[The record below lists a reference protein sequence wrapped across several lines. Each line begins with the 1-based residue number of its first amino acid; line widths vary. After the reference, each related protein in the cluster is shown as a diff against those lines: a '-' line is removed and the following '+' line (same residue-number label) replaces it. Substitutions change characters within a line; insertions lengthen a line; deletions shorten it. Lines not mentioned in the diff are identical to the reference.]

1 MNLDSLDLAVAR
13 TVGINL
19 SDLIEVSILKEPD
32 PTKEEVDDTKPKRNT
47 FNQGIFIV
55 RKKTSSTVRTQNGVL
70 TNKVLEFLDGD
81 GSIFPTTPH
90 GITLQAIALKLYDLP
105 TALIE
110 VLIHPTISISVTIK
124 RSYQGLK

>member
-32 PTKEEVDDTKPKRNT
+32 PTKEEVDNAKPNRNT
-47 FNQGIFIV
+47 FNQSILIV
-55 RKKTSSTVRTQNGVL
+55 RKKTGSTVRATDRLRANE
-70 TNKVLEFLDGD
+70 VLEFLDGD